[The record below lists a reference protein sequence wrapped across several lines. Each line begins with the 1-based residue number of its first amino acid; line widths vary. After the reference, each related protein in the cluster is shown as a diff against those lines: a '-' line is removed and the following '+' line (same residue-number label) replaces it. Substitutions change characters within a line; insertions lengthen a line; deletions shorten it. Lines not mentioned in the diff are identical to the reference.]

1 MIKLKIGNPKE
12 KNKEL
17 IKLIKNVQINQF
29 YLKNQ
34 KDFRDLI
41 LSNIQ
46 EGDTVLD
53 LGKGMREKFNM
64 INCSKLET
72 LDVNEYDDYPD
83 IICDLCGEIND
94 DIKNRYDKII
104 CLAVLEH
111 VYNPFKAIENI
122 TKLLKDGGKVYG
134 MVPYLY
140 HYHAPDDL
148 KFQDYFRF
156 SKDALSYLFKDFKEV
171 ELYPIRG
178 KLSTSLNI
186 LLEGKWKKYIEK
198 TKINIFFN
206 KFFNKNLDQCSG
218 YNFILKK

>member
-1 MIKLKIGNPKE
+1 MIKLKIGNPE
-12 KNKEL
+12 VKNSEL
-17 IKLIKNVQINQF
+17 IKLIKNVQINQY
-29 YLKNQ
+29 YLNNQ
-34 KDFRDLI
+34 KDFRDQI
-41 LSNIQ
+41 LLNVQKNDS
-46 EGDTVLD
+46 VLD
-53 LGKGMREKFNM
+53 IGKGMREKFDM
-64 INCSKLET
+64 INCSNLET

-83 IICDLCGEIND
+83 ILFDLCGEINENM
-94 DIKNRYDKII
+94 KNSYDTII

-140 HYHAPDDL
+140 HYHAPNNL

-178 KLSTSLNI
+178 KISTSLNI
-186 LLEGKWKKYIEK
+186 LMEGKWKKYIEK
-198 TKINIFFN
+198 TKINIFLN
-206 KFFNKNLDQCSG
+206 KFFNKNLNQCSG

>member
-1 MIKLKIGNPKE
+1 MIKLKIGNPE
-12 KNKEL
+12 VKNAEL
-17 IKLIKNVQINQF
+17 IKLIKNVQINQY
-29 YLKNQ
+29 YLNNQ
-34 KDFRDLI
+34 KDFRDQVL
-41 LSNIQ
+41 LNVQKNDS
-46 EGDTVLD
+46 VLD
-53 LGKGMREKFNM
+53 IGKGMREKFDM
-64 INCSKLET
+64 INCSNLET

-83 IICDLCGEIND
+83 ILFDLCGEINED
-94 DIKNRYDKII
+94 MKNSYDTII

-140 HYHAPDDL
+140 HYHAPNNL

-178 KLSTSLNI
+178 KISTSLNI
-186 LLEGKWKKYIEK
+186 LMEGKWKKYIEK
-198 TKINIFFN
+198 TKINIFLN
-206 KFFNKNLDQCSG
+206 KFFNKNLNQCSG

>member
-1 MIKLKIGNPKE
+1 MIKLEIGNPKE

-17 IKLIKNVQINQF
+17 IDLIKNVRINQF
-29 YLKNQ
+29 YLNNE

-46 EGDTVLD
+46 KSDSTLD
-53 LGKGMREKFNM
+53 IGKGMREKFSM
-64 INCSKLET
+64 ISCENIET
-72 LDVNEYDDYPD
+72 LDVNEYEDYPD
-83 IICDLCGEIND
+83 IMCDLCGEID
-94 DIKNRYDKII
+94 DNLRNRYDKII

-111 VYNPFKAIENI
+111 VYNPFKAIDNI
-122 TKLLKDGGKVYG
+122 NKLLKDGGKIYG

-140 HYHAPDDL
+140 HYHAPEDL

-186 LLEGKWKKYIEK
+186 LMEGKWKKYLEK

-206 KFFNKNLDQCSG
+206 KFFNKNLNQCSG

>member
-1 MIKLKIGNPKE
+1 MIKLEIGNPKE

-17 IKLIKNVQINQF
+17 IDIIKNVRINQF
-29 YLKNQ
+29 YLNNE

-46 EGDTVLD
+46 KSDSTLD
-53 LGKGMREKFNM
+53 IGKGMREKFSM
-64 INCSKLET
+64 ISCENIET
-72 LDVNEYDDYPD
+72 LDVNEYEDYPD
-83 IICDLCGEIND
+83 IMCDLWGEID
-94 DIKNRYDKII
+94 DNLRNRYDKII

-111 VYNPFKAIENI
+111 VYNPFKAIDNI
-122 TKLLKDGGKVYG
+122 NKLLKDGGKIYG

-140 HYHAPDDL
+140 HYHAPEDL

-186 LLEGKWKKYIEK
+186 LMEGKWKKYLEK

-206 KFFNKNLDQCSG
+206 KFFNKNLNQCSG

>member
-1 MIKLKIGNPKE
+1 MIKLEIGNPKE

-17 IKLIKNVQINQF
+17 IDIIKNVRINQF
-29 YLKNQ
+29 YLNNE

-46 EGDTVLD
+46 KSDSTLD
-53 LGKGMREKFNM
+53 IGKGMREKFSM
-64 INCSKLET
+64 ISCENIET
-72 LDVNEYDDYPD
+72 LDVNEYEDYPD
-83 IICDLCGEIND
+83 IMCDLCGEID
-94 DIKNRYDKII
+94 DNLRNRYDKII

-111 VYNPFKAIENI
+111 VYNPFKAIDNI
-122 TKLLKDGGKVYG
+122 NKLLKDGGKIYG

-140 HYHAPDDL
+140 HYHAPEDL

-186 LLEGKWKKYIEK
+186 LMEGKWKKYLEK

-206 KFFNKNLDQCSG
+206 KFFNKNLNQCSG

>member
-46 EGDTVLD
+46 KGDTVLD

-140 HYHAPDDL
+140 HYHAPNDL